1 MAKIIRES
9 GSKNVKRFN
18 SFTTSSMI
26 SSVITIIIGL
36 LIFIFSEQI
45 GTLIGYIAGL
55 IFIYTGILAIYK
67 FFKRDGA
74 KLYSLNIIFGILSII
89 LGIVIILVPTSVIS
103 YINVIF
109 GIFLI
114 ILGGNKVSYGIWF
127 KIGNDASWSITLVSG
142 LMLILFGVLLIAN
155 PFESFM
161 TATKLVG
168 LFLILYSVLDIT
180 DAILLRRRSK
190 EIVKVFW

>member
-1 MAKIIRES
+1 MA
-9 GSKNVKRFN
+9 
-18 SFTTSSMI
+18 I
-26 SSVITIIIGL
+26 S
-36 LIFIFSEQI
+36 
-45 GTLIGYIAGL
+45 L

-67 FFKRDGA
+67 FIKRDGA

-89 LGIVIILVPTSVIS
+89 LGVVIIFVPTSVIS
-103 YINVIF
+103 YINIIF

-114 ILGGNKVSYGIWF
+114 ILGGNKVTYGVWF

-142 LMLILFGVLLIAN
+142 IMLILFGVLLIAN

-168 LFLILYSVLDIT
+168 VFLILYSVLDMTTSIM
-180 DAILLRRRSK
+180 LRRRS
-190 EIVKVFW
+190 EDIVDIFW

>member
-9 GSKNVKRFN
+9 GSKEIKRFN
-18 SFTTSSMI
+18 SFTISSII
-26 SSVITIIIGL
+26 SSVITIIIGI

-45 GTLIGYIAGL
+45 GALVGYIVGL

-74 KLYSLNIIFGILSII
+74 KLYSLNIIFGILSVI

-103 YINVIF
+103 YINVLF

-114 ILGGNKVSYGIWF
+114 ILGGNKVTYGIWF
-127 KIGNDASWSITLVSG
+127 KIGNDASWGVTLVSG

-168 LFLILYSVLDIT
+168 VFLILYSILDIT
-180 DAILLRRRSK
+180 DSIMLRKRSE